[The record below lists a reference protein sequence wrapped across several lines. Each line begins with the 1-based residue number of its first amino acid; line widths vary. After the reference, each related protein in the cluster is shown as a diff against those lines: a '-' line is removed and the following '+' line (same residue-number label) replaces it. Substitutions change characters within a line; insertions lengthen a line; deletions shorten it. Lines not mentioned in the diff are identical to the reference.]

1 MVIDYIFSPSVCKS
15 EQGFFILQEILMFS
29 PSLEEVKKLAQKF
42 SLVPIVYEMPSDFTT
57 PINVL
62 KVLKLH
68 FEQCFLFE
76 SVDNTHAF
84 GRYSFLGYEPSQEIT
99 CLQGEVIT
107 RDKLGERKDVINPR
121 QYLKKLLQKYSSPRY
136 ENLPSFTGGLVG
148 YFAYDFIKY
157 SEPTLR
163 LDMED
168 AVENFNDLD
177 LMLFKK
183 IIIFDNYKQKLYL
196 VNNIEQGNIEQNYKQ
211 AIKEIQITKKLII
224 NDSYH
229 TNFAGQLSSDF
240 SYLFDKK
247 DYMHMVETAKKHIYE
262 GDIFQVVLSNRMEAN
277 FEGSLFNTYRT
288 LRMTN
293 PSPYMFYLSSQNN
306 EIVGASPETLVK
318 LQDNTVYTF
327 PLAGTRKRGKNA
339 MEDQKLEAELLADAK
354 EVAEHTMLVDLGRN
368 DLGKICKFGTV
379 EVRDFMQVHH
389 YSHVMHLGSTVHGA
403 INEQHDAL
411 DAIEAVL
418 PAGTLSGAP
427 KIKACEIINKLEQNK
442 RGLYGG
448 AIGYID
454 FTGNMDTCIA
464 IRLCFKKN
472 NKIYIRSGAGIV
484 ADSVPEKEYEE
495 CIAKARAVVEA
506 VQNSTKDFE

>member
-1 MVIDYIFSPSVCKS
+1 MFSPSV
-15 EQGFFILQEILMFS
+15 
-29 PSLEEVKKLAQKF
+29 EEAEKLAEQF
-42 SLVPIVYEMPSDFTT
+42 SLIPIIYEIPSDFTT

-62 KVLKLH
+62 KVLKAH
-68 FEQCFLFE
+68 FAQCFLFE
-76 SVDNTHAF
+76 SVDTTHAF
-84 GRYSFLGYEPSQEIT
+84 GRYSFLGYEPSVEIT
-99 CLQGEVIT
+99 CLQGMVTTKDNHEVSKQT
-107 RDKLGERKDVINPR
+107 THPKE
-121 QYLKKLLQKYSSPRY
+121 YLKKLLQKYSSPRY
-136 ENLPSFTGGLVG
+136 EHLPSFTGGLVG

-157 SEPTLR
+157 SEPTLQ
-163 LDMED
+163 LDMND
-168 AVENFNDLD
+168 TVESFNDLD

-183 IIIFDNYKQKLYL
+183 LIIFDNYKQKLYL
-196 VNNIEQGNIEQNYKQ
+196 VCNIEQGNIKENYAQ
-211 AIKEIQITKKLII
+211 AVQEIQTIKEMLV
-224 NDSYH
+224 NNPCHAS
-229 TNFAGQLSSDF
+229 FAGKLTSDF
-240 SYLFDKK
+240 TALFDKK
-247 DYMHMVETAKKHIYE
+247 TYMSMVEKAKEHIYE
-262 GDIFQVVLSNRMEAN
+262 GDIFQAVLSNRLEAN
-277 FEGSLFNTYRT
+277 FEGSLLNTYRK

-293 PSPYMFYLSSQNN
+293 PSPYMFYLSSDSN

-318 LQDNTVYTF
+318 LQDDTVYTF

-339 MEDQKLEAELLADAK
+339 KEDTALEAELLADEK

-379 EVRDFMQVHH
+379 EVKDFMQVHH
-389 YSHVMHLGSTVHGA
+389 YSHVMHLGSTVHGN
-403 INEQHDAL
+403 IHEQHDAL

-427 KIKACEIINKLEQNK
+427 KIKACEIIHKLEQNK

-495 CIAKARAVVEA
+495 CIMKARAVVEA
-506 VQNSTKDFE
+506 VQNAAEECVQC

>member
-1 MVIDYIFSPSVCKS
+1 
-15 EQGFFILQEILMFS
+15 MFS
-29 PSLEEVKKLAQKF
+29 PSLKEAEKLAQTF
-42 SLVPIVYEMPSDFTT
+42 SLIPIIYEMPSDFTT

-62 KVLKLH
+62 KVLKSH
-68 FEQCFLFE
+68 FSQCFLFE
-76 SVDNTHAF
+76 SVDTTHAF
-84 GRYSFLGYEPSQEIT
+84 GRYSFLGYEPSLEIT
-99 CLQGEVIT
+99 CLQGIIST
-107 RDKLGERKDVINPR
+107 KSSLGEKKEHTHPKE
-121 QYLKKLLQKYSSPRY
+121 YLKKLLNQYSSPRY
-136 ENLPSFTGGLVG
+136 EHFPSFTGGLVG

-157 SEPTLR
+157 SEPTLQR
-163 LDMED
+163 DMDD

-183 IIIFDNYKQKLYL
+183 LIVFDNYKQKLYL
-196 VNNIEQGNIEQNYKQ
+196 VHNIDQENVKESYARALQ
-211 AIKEIQITKKLII
+211 EIQALKKLLI
-224 NDSYH
+224 
-229 TNFAGQLSSDF
+229 TTCCQTRFTGQLTSDF
-240 SYLFDKK
+240 TALFDKES
-247 DYMHMVETAKKHIYE
+247 YMSMVEKAKEHIYE
-262 GDIFQVVLSNRMEAN
+262 GDIFQVVLSNRLEAD
-277 FEGSLFNTYRT
+277 FEGSLLNAYRK

-293 PSPYMFYLSSQNN
+293 PSPYMFYLSSENN

-318 LQDNTVYTF
+318 LQDGTVYTF

-339 MEDQKLEAELLADAK
+339 MEDAALEAELLADEK

-368 DLGKICKFGTV
+368 DLGKICQFGSV
-379 EVRDFMQVHH
+379 EVKDFMQVHY
-389 YSHVMHLGSTVHGA
+389 YSHVMHLGSTVHGLMDV
-403 INEQHDAL
+403 QHDAL
-411 DAIEAVL
+411 NAIEAVL

-427 KIKACEIINKLEQNK
+427 KIKACEIIHELEQNK

-495 CIAKARAVVEA
+495 CIMKARAVMEA
-506 VQNSTKDFE
+506 VQSAEEGFDPC

>member
-1 MVIDYIFSPSVCKS
+1 
-15 EQGFFILQEILMFS
+15 MFT
-29 PSLEEVKKLAQKF
+29 PSLEEAEKLAQKY
-42 SLVPIVYEMPSDFTT
+42 SLIPIIFEIPSDFTT

-62 KVLKLH
+62 KTLKSH
-68 FEQCFLFE
+68 FAQCFLFE
-76 SVDNTHAF
+76 SVDTTHAF
-84 GRYSFLGYEPSQEIT
+84 GRYSFLGYDPSAEIT
-99 CLQGEVIT
+99 CLQGVIT
-107 RDKLGERKDVINPR
+107 TKDRHGERKENMPPKE
-121 QYLKKLLQKYSSPRY
+121 YLKKLLQKYSSPQF
-136 ENLPSFTGGLVG
+136 EHLPSFTGGLVG

-157 SEPTLR
+157 SEPTLQ
-163 LDMED
+163 LDMESGAED
-168 AVENFNDLD
+168 FNDLD

-196 VNNIEQGNIEQNYKQ
+196 VHNIEQDHVAQKYSQ
-211 AIKEIQITKKLII
+211 AVQEIHTIKNLIM
-224 NDSYH
+224 DSS
-229 TNFAGQLSSDF
+229 NQEFFAGQLTSEF
-240 SYLFDKK
+240 TALFDKK
-247 DYMHMVETAKKHIYE
+247 AYMTMVEKAKKHIYE
-262 GDIFQVVLSNRMEAN
+262 GDIFQVVLSNRLEAN
-277 FEGSLFNTYRT
+277 FAGSLLNTYRK

-293 PSPYMFYLSSQNN
+293 PSPYMFYLSSESN

-318 LQDNTVYTF
+318 LQDDTVYTF

-339 MEDQKLEAELLADAK
+339 KEDSALEAELLADTK
-354 EVAEHTMLVDLGRN
+354 EMAEHTMLVDLGRN
-368 DLGKICKFGTV
+368 DLGKICQFGTV
-379 EVRDFMQVHH
+379 KVKDFMQVHH
-389 YSHVMHLGSTVHGA
+389 YSHVMHLGSTVHGTLH
-403 INEQHDAL
+403 ERHDAI

-427 KIKACEIINKLEQNK
+427 KIKACEIIHTLEQNK

-495 CIAKARAVVEA
+495 CVMKARAVVEA
-506 VQNSTKDFE
+506 VQNASEEFAPC

>member
-1 MVIDYIFSPSVCKS
+1 
-15 EQGFFILQEILMFS
+15 MFT
-29 PSLEEVKKLAQKF
+29 PSLEEAEKLAQKY
-42 SLVPIVYEMPSDFTT
+42 SLIPIIYEMPSDFTT

-62 KVLKLH
+62 KILKSH
-68 FEQCFLFE
+68 FAQCFLFE
-76 SVDNTHAF
+76 SVDTSHAF
-84 GRYSFLGYEPSQEIT
+84 GRYSFLGYEPSAEIT
-99 CLQGEVIT
+99 CLQGVVT
-107 RDKLGERKDVINPR
+107 TKDSHGEEKETMPPKE
-121 QYLKKLLQKYSSPRY
+121 YLKNLLQKYSSPRF
-136 ENLPSFTGGLVG
+136 EHLPSFTGGLVG

-157 SEPTLR
+157 SEPTLQ
-163 LDMED
+163 LDMD
-168 AVENFNDLD
+168 DTVESFNDLD

-183 IIIFDNYKQKLYL
+183 LVIFDNYKQKLYL
-196 VNNIEQGNIEQNYKQ
+196 VCNIEQGKI
-211 AIKEIQITKKLII
+211 AKEYAHAMQEVHKLK
-224 NDSYH
+224 NLLVNTPCH
-229 TNFAGQLSSDF
+229 TTFTGRLTSSF
-240 SYLFDKK
+240 TALFDKQA
-247 DYMHMVETAKKHIYE
+247 YMSMVEKAKKHIYE
-262 GDIFQVVLSNRMEAN
+262 GDIFQVVLSNRLEAN
-277 FEGSLFNTYRT
+277 FEGSLLNTYRK

-293 PSPYMFYLSSQNN
+293 PSPYMFYLSSDNN

-318 LQDNTVYTF
+318 LQDDTVYTF

-339 MEDQKLEAELLADAK
+339 KEDSMLEAELLADEK

-368 DLGKICKFGTV
+368 DLGKICQFGTV
-379 EVRDFMQVHH
+379 KVKDFMQVHH

-403 INEQHDAL
+403 IDTQHDAL

-427 KIKACEIINKLEQNK
+427 KIKACEIIHKLEQNK

-448 AIGYID
+448 AIGYVD

-495 CIAKARAVVEA
+495 CIMKARAVVEA
-506 VQNSTKDFE
+506 VQSAMEDFAPC